1 MGHYYIL
8 KEDKEGGGGQL
19 RCVTR
24 LSFHTFF
31 ALIFHT
37 LYVYTL
43 QKSRFVQLFMDYFF
57 LKEGAT
63 MERL

>member
-8 KEDKEGGGGQL
+8 KEDKEGGGNFVASLGYPFTPSL
-19 RCVTR
+19 H
-24 LSFHTFF
+24 LFF
-31 ALIFHT
+31 TPYMYIHSKKPVLCNF
-37 LYVYTL
+37 
-43 QKSRFVQLFMDYFF
+43 FMDYFF